1 MNIQP
6 VSKLYSLHALLEQRL
21 RDEQKKRRPNGFT
34 VQVLK
39 RRKLQVKDQIA
50 RAGQTARAG

>member
-1 MNIQP
+1 MTTQP
-6 VSKLYSLHALLEQRL
+6 VGKLRGLHELLEQRL

-34 VQVLK
+34 IQALK

-50 RAGQTARAG
+50 RAGQILRAG